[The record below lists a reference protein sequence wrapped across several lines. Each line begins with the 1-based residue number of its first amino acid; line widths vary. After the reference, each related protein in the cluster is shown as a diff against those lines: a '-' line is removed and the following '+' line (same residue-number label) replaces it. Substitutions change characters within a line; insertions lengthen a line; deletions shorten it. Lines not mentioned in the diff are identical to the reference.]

1 MLDMTTDGYIIFYSC
16 YSCDINTVSALVLV
30 HLTANRLG

>member
-1 MLDMTTDGYIIFYSC
+1 MLDMTTDGKIIF

-30 HLTANRLG
+30 HVTANRLG

>member
-1 MLDMTTDGYIIFYSC
+1 MLDMTTDGYIMFYSC
-16 YSCDINTVSALVLV
+16 DMNTISALVLV

>member
-1 MLDMTTDGYIIFYSC
+1 MLDMTTDGEIIF

-30 HLTANRLG
+30 HVTANRLG